1 MPSAVKHIAIFANT
15 RSGKGRGQRVAAALG
30 KELRSRNISF
40 SLCIEQ
46 WPAALP
52 HATDIWIVGGDGTL
66 NYFLNQYP
74 HITQP
79 VCLFKGGTGNDLFSV
94 IYGNISLQQAIST
107 ALRGKLQTVDAVR
120 CNGELFVNAGGFG
133 FDGSV
138 ARHMQFVRRVGG
150 LTGYFFAV
158 VRSLATYRE
167 PGYMI
172 RFNDQIISG
181 RFLLV
186 MVNNSGR
193 TGGGFWVSPHS
204 DLQDGIIEL
213 LLVQPLPFWK
223 RLRYLPLILKGR
235 HLELPFVQVIRGTQ
249 FEITCSQTVPVQL
262 DGEYREGDSFSIS
275 VLPGYLLLRR

>member
-1 MPSAVKHIAIFANT
+1 MF
-15 RSGKGRGQRVAAALG
+15 
-30 KELRSRNISF
+30 
-40 SLCIEQ
+40 IEH

-52 HATDIWIVGGDGTL
+52 HASDIWIVGGDGTL

-74 HITQP
+74 LITQP

-94 IYGNISLQQAIST
+94 VYGNVTLQQVLTSAFQDNQQI
-107 ALRGKLQTVDAVR
+107 VDAVR

-150 LTGYFFAV
+150 LTGYFLAV

-167 PGYMI
+167 PNYVI
-172 RFNDQIISG
+172 RYDDQMISG

-204 DLQDGIIEL
+204 DLQDGTLEL

-235 HLELPFVQVIRGTQ
+235 HLQLPFVQVIRGTQ
-249 FEITCSQTVPVQL
+249 FEISCTQNVPVQL
-262 DGEYREGDSFSIS
+262 DGEYREGNYFSIS
-275 VLPGYLLLRR
+275 VLPGYLLLRC